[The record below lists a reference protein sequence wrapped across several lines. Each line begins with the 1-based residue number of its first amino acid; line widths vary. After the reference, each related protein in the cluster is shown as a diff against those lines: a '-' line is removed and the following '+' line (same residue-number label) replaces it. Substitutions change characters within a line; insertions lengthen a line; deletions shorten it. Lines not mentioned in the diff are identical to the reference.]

1 MPSRLT
7 ERDIAHA
14 VGPYLQ
20 VTRSDVSEHQLRPRG
35 SLPEIV
41 IVKAGYH
48 EVLARPGE
56 TGLAEGLHA
65 VVQDG
70 A

>member
-1 MPSRLT
+1 V
-7 ERDIAHA
+7 H
-14 VGPYLQ
+14 
-20 VTRSDVSEHQLRPRG
+20 PRG
-35 SLPEIV
+35 SLPEIM